1 MTTYDKLSPPRPV
14 VIGRASAKHGRWR
27 RLRARVATW
36 LRKFASYYEAVA
48 MYEELTG
55 LSDAELARRG
65 LDRPN
70 LARDILQACDKG
82 GRSATH

>member
-1 MTTYDKLSPPRPV
+1 
-14 VIGRASAKHGRWR
+14 
-27 RLRARVATW
+27 
-36 LRKFASYYEAVA
+36 